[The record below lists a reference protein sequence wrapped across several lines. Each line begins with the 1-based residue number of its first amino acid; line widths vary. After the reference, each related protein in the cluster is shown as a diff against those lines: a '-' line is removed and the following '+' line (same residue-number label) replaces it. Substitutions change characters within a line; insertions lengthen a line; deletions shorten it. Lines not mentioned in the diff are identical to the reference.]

1 MKTPEQEKND
11 TYEEDFL
18 KWDLASLSKEIKE
31 NKLSPVEVTK
41 RLLEK
46 IAAEDGKY
54 NAFITVAAEE
64 AMEQAKRA
72 ESEIQAG
79 NIRGPLHG
87 VPIAIK
93 DNIYTEGIT
102 TTMGSAIFKDHIPDH
117 DATVVK
123 KLKEAGAIILGKLNM
138 HEVAFGT
145 SGDRSFAGPVKNPHD
160 LNKIT
165 GGSSSGSGA
174 ALAASL
180 CYGALGTDTGGS
192 IRIPA
197 SFTGTVGMKP
207 TFGRVSN
214 FGVFPLS
221 WTLDHVGPM
230 TKTVHDN
237 AILMNVLAGY
247 DENDPYSIDKATED
261 YTALIGSD
269 INGAIVGVPSSD
281 FFKGGDPEVEKS
293 YLQAIKKFEEAGA
306 VIKSVNLPDMEEI
319 LAAFRTTLTSEA
331 YTVHEKR
338 LQDFPDLWDDE
349 VRTRLVTSKD
359 THVTQYVDAQQ
370 VKRQAIRE
378 FEGIFEEI
386 DLLITPTVPILPV
399 NIGEREI
406 ILNGS
411 KIHSSLVL
419 NRYTGPFNITGLPS
433 LSMPCGY
440 SDKGLPIGIQLTGKA
455 FDEANIYR
463 FASVL
468 ENRLSL

>member
-1 MKTPEQEKND
+1 MKTPEQEINNTCD
-11 TYEEDFL
+11 EDFSI
-18 KWDLASLSKEIKE
+18 WDLASLSEAIQEK
-31 NKLSPVEVTK
+31 KLSPVDVTK
-41 RLLEK
+41 RMLEK

-54 NAFITVAAEE
+54 NAFITVAADE

-72 ESEIQAG
+72 QSEIHAG

-93 DNIYTEGIT
+93 DNINTEGVA
-102 TTMGSAIFKDHIPDH
+102 TTMGSAIFKDYIPDH

-123 KLKEAGAIILGKLNM
+123 KLKEAGAIIVGKLNM

-174 ALAASL
+174 ALAASF

-197 SFTGTVGMKP
+197 SFTGIVGMKP

-214 FGVFPLS
+214 SGVLPLS

-230 TKTVHDN
+230 TKTVRDN

-247 DENDPYSIDKATED
+247 DENDPYAIDITTED
-261 YTALIGSD
+261 YTSLIGSG
-269 INGAIVGVPSSD
+269 INGAVIGIPSGD
-281 FFKGGDPEVEKS
+281 FFKGGDPDVEKS
-293 YLQAIKKFEEAGA
+293 YRQAIKKLEEAGA

-319 LAAFRTTLTSEA
+319 LNAFRTTLTSEA

-338 LQDFPDLWDDE
+338 LQDFPNLWDDE
-349 VRTRLVTSKD
+349 VRNRLFTSKD
-359 THVTQYVDAQQ
+359 TLATQYIAAQQ
-370 VKRQAIRE
+370 VKRQAIRA
-378 FEGIFEEI
+378 FERIFEDV

-399 NIGEREI
+399 NIGDREI
-406 ILNGS
+406 MLNGS

-433 LSMPCGY
+433 LSMPCGV
-440 SDKGLPIGIQLTGKA
+440 SGAGLPIGIQLTGKA

-468 ENRLSL
+468 EDSLSQ